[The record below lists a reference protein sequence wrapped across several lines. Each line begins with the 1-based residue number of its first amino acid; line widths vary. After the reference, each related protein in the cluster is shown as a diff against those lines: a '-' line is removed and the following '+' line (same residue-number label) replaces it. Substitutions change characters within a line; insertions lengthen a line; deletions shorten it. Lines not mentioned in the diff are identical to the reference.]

1 VDISTKQLREREREQ
16 EGQMHAVH
24 GVDRSKYAKSTRP
37 DEKSEDGSGEDRD
50 EEEEWSEGEVRG
62 KKSKK

>member
-1 VDISTKQLREREREQ
+1 
-16 EGQMHAVH
+16 MHAVH
-24 GVDRSKYAKSTRP
+24 GVDRRSKYARSTRP